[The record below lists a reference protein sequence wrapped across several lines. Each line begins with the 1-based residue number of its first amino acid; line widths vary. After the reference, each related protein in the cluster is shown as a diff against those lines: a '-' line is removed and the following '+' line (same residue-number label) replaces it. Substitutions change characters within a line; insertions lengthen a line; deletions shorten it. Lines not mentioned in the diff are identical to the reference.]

1 MDAKPLPSPPVAE
14 VMNSSPLRQNRSL
27 IDASEKPL
35 RRSPPGKP
43 QEEEEW
49 PVLYPARPTTPG
61 TLMRMTSERDG
72 VLATS
77 DKPYHQAERY
87 PRLPSQG
94 SYEPTSGV
102 EKKQDPKVASN
113 HQIQRKKISSPN
125 LRTNSP
131 ATKHAE
137 QTNKENNRPG
147 TTLHHSAIAPNIK
160 PSSPVRVGK
169 QTSSSMSSTYT
180 SDSAVQGER
189 LAPASKPAMEP
200 RQTRTSSLRARLS
213 AGAVKDSSSGNNQA
227 LGHTDISTTAEPPAT
242 EKDSKHRS
250 TPKPPG
256 AYPLAPKPSKDS
268 LRGKKPAQFV
278 AGSRRA
284 TSRGSL
290 RSESRASAISTQTQ
304 PLETVSHDHVMPS
317 VSRSVEPSL
326 DAASNTDN
334 MAPEIAPRKSSIP
347 VFRHTVSDI
356 VTQADQ
362 KIISEETKS
371 SELTSNASSSHD
383 QFLIFEDSKESQPF
397 ASLDAIEESP
407 RQGYHV
413 RRLSVMSPEHGP
425 TLKISPSADRII
437 MGTGSDKENDEPK
450 KKSKSN
456 RRALTPLE
464 IGSSSKDKQSTTA
477 RSNRPL
483 QGRPSS
489 SHGLLQS
496 TSRRGTVDSESRA
509 KKARSAEIGSS
520 PTLTRFSQLST
531 TTQKPSRKNTETSID
546 DPFYDAQSSIEKRS
560 SRLSAPDH
568 RLAQHEGTAAIKE
581 PEWVAPVQKHLGLT
595 ADSDAMLNPSD
606 VQSMMTHD
614 ENAID
619 SVTAD
624 ILSMISHDD
633 RQDASLEATQPG
645 VTKANHAAVEPQ
657 ADETIA
663 KNISTRFSAPSPA
676 TPEQSGTAAGSSRSG
691 SLPPR
696 SSSRT
701 THPDFISNKHTPT
714 SPLGNKENVPEAF
727 TERQNRLGS
736 LRGHGT
742 SQIDYADPTNRNST
756 RSSVA
761 RESNKS
767 QGSVSKGMLSNIKGL
782 FHKRSADEPIPGSNR
797 NGKKHKQH
805 KASVTAN
812 GSPFPPI
819 SEIHPVHRPTL
830 SSARRSNARG
840 PKSLL
845 PEIGTHAPPTPA
857 FNSPAPSELATT
869 TTMAMQILE
878 SARRESSSP
887 KKERLLEVGKILV
900 DAITQARDAEKAFEE
915 AKHAARKAEISYE
928 LCKRSVSD
936 VKKVV
941 EQWRDEIARDSSR

>member
-1 MDAKPLPSPPVAE
+1 MKT
-14 VMNSSPLRQNRSL
+14 SPLRQNRSL

-61 TLMRMTSERDG
+61 TLMQMTSERDG

-77 DKPYHQAERY
+77 DKTYHPAERY

-94 SYEPTSGV
+94 SYEPASGV
-102 EKKQDPKVASN
+102 EQKQDPKVASN

-125 LRTNSP
+125 LRKHPS

-147 TTLHHSAIAPNIK
+147 TTLHNSAIVPSIK

-169 QTSSSMSSTYT
+169 QTSPSMLSNYT

-189 LAPASKPAMEP
+189 LVPASKPAVEP
-200 RQTRTSSLRARLS
+200 RQTRTSSLRARIS
-213 AGAVKDSSSGNNQA
+213 AGAVKDNSVGNNQA
-227 LGHTDISTTAEPPAT
+227 LGFTDFSTTAEPLAT
-242 EKDSKHRS
+242 VKDTKHRS

-256 AYPLAPKPSKDS
+256 AYPLRPKLSKDS

-278 AGSRRA
+278 AGSRRP

-304 PLETVSHDHVMPS
+304 PMDKVTHDHVMPS
-317 VSRSVEPSL
+317 VSPSVEPSL
-326 DAASNTDN
+326 DTASNTDS

-362 KIISEETKS
+362 KLTSEETKS
-371 SELTSNASSSHD
+371 SELTSTATSTHD

-407 RQGYHV
+407 HQGYHV
-413 RRLSVMSPEHGP
+413 RRLSVLSPEHGP

-450 KKSKSN
+450 KKTKGN

-477 RSNRPL
+477 RSNHPP

-520 PTLTRFSQLST
+520 PTLKHFSQLST
-531 TTQKPSRKNTETSID
+531 KTQKPSRKNTDTSID

-560 SRLSAPDH
+560 SRLSAPEH
-568 RLAQHEGTAAIKE
+568 RLAPHEGTAAVEE

-595 ADSDAMLNPSD
+595 ADSDAVLNPSD

-614 ENAID
+614 ENTID
-619 SVTAD
+619 VVTTD
-624 ILSMISHDD
+624 ILSMISHEDG
-633 RQDASLEATQPG
+633 QDASIEATQPG
-645 VTKANHAAVEPQ
+645 VTKANDAAVEPQ

-663 KNISTRFSAPSPA
+663 KKISTRFSAPSPA
-676 TPEQSGTAAGSSRSG
+676 TPEQPRTAAGSSRSG

-701 THPDFISNKHTPT
+701 THPDFISNKHSPT

-782 FHKRSADEPIPGSNR
+782 FHKRSADEPIPGSHK

-805 KASVTAN
+805 KTSVTAT

-830 SSARRSNARG
+830 SSARRSNANG
-840 PKSLL
+840 PIPKSSL
-845 PEIGTHAPPTPA
+845 PENTHAPPTPA

-878 SARRESSSP
+878 SARKESSSP

-941 EQWRDEIARDSSR
+941 EQWRDEIARGSSR